1 MSALYLAAAV
11 RDNGGTVIGSE
22 LLPQK
27 VNTARCN
34 LAEAR
39 PMLVDLR
46 EGDARP
52 TFRDL
57 GVPNADALTKLRD
70 SRACSGLSRDP
81 CRAPNTERFTA
92 PVRTYF
98 SGGRIS

>member
-11 RDNGGTVIGSE
+11 RDNGGGTVIGSG

-39 PMLVDLR
+39 PRDLIDLR
-46 EGDARP
+46 EGDARQ
-52 TFRDL
+52 TLRDL
-57 GVPNADALTKLRD
+57 GGPNGDALAKLSD
-70 SRACSGLSRDP
+70 SRACSGL
-81 CRAPNTERFTA
+81 
-92 PVRTYF
+92 
-98 SGGRIS
+98 

>member
-11 RDNGGTVIGSE
+11 RDNGGGTVIGSG

-39 PMLVDLR
+39 PRDLIDLR
-46 EGDARP
+46 EDDAGQ
-52 TFRDL
+52 TLRDL
-57 GVPNADALTKLRD
+57 GGPNGDALAKLRD
-70 SRACSGLSRDP
+70 SRECSGL
-81 CRAPNTERFTA
+81 
-92 PVRTYF
+92 
-98 SGGRIS
+98 